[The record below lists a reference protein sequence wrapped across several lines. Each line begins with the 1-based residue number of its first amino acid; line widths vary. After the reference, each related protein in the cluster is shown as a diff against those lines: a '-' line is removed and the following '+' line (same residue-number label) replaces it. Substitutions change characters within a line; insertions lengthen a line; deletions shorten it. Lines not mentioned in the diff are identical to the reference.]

1 MNTLNAQTA
10 LLLADQNYGH
20 WGPGWGVGPW
30 FVLIPIT
37 FWLIVIAAVVL
48 LGRRRRGRHG
58 ESTLRDAYARGEVT
72 EAEYRARLAVLRE
85 TRR

>member
-1 MNTLNAQTA
+1 MNTLTAQTS
-10 LLLADQNYGH
+10 LLLADHWDGP
-20 WGPGWGVGPW
+20 WGPGWGIGPW

-37 FWLIVIAAVVL
+37 FWLVVIAVFVA

-58 ESTLRDAYARGEVT
+58 ESTLRDVYARGEIT